1 MTAAIVWAWLQFV
14 GLVLAGL
21 IVAGVLLAIIFAA
34 VNHQPPAVTL
44 ALPTDVVRLLMHDIG
59 LGARESGLSA
69 MIARL
74 NRSALHP
81 PAPSAGS

>member
-34 VNHQPPAVTL
+34 VQ
-44 ALPTDVVRLLMHDIG
+44 TDKDAQDI
-59 LGARESGLSA
+59 EQ
-69 MIARL
+69 
-74 NRSALHP
+74 
-81 PAPSAGS
+81 